1 METTMMY
8 SEAFPSNPMRHYFFD
23 LKQGGKGHN
32 FLQISCSERQRDG
45 SYHRNRIII
54 FLRDLPMVIE
64 ALTSMCHHAAYLKLD
79 QPRQVAVQAEKSQ
92 DLKLSTSPEADAS
105 VAPINRLKKNGA
117 CSLADE
123 ELVSLLFS
131 AGLSGGQSVELAK
144 KLLKECGGVIG
155 LSKAPVNQLKSLPD
169 IGDVRSSA
177 ILAASEL
184 ARRIN
189 VG

>member
-23 LKQGGKGHN
+23 LKQGMKGHN

-45 SYHRNRIII
+45 SFLRNRIII
-54 FLRDLPMVIE
+54 FLRDLPMAIE
-64 ALTSMCHHAAYLKLD
+64 ALTSVCHHAAYLKLD
-79 QPRQVAVQAEKSQ
+79 QPEQTAVQAQESQ
-92 DLKLSTSPEADAS
+92 QRRLSAALASDAS
-105 VAPINRLKKNGA
+105 MAAIDRLKKNGA
-117 CSLADE
+117 SSLADE

-131 AGLSGGQSVELAK
+131 AGLSSGQSVELAK

-155 LSKAPVNQLKSLPD
+155 LSKAPATQLKSLPD

-177 ILAASEL
+177 ILAVAEI

-189 VG
+189 AC